1 MSESG
6 TSRSA
11 HRLMFFNKNNNS
23 GSVTDRLAKIFQWD
37 EQIVRMMK
45 QEIKAKN
52 PRLHDR
58 GLIKEFFKFP
68 ETFRPSDYQR
78 SNTKMA
84 IENGR
89 YYRLMVAE
97 TANVE
102 LSRKFWNDQVL
113 ENEIQLVKKM
123 FHHVDS
129 DLAVITSELG
139 DLHLTGLGTMEDS
152 KRDEPTFS
160 NPVSH
165 FSELECFKRAEQN
178 LEDDPDLRKKL
189 EDMEKALQSSNNW
202 THQQLSTQFRASNAA
217 LFRFDSGNCVGYDW
231 KIQQFCQEPVIPGN
245 NKCMI
250 HVQEGNDLKMIR
262 EMGTLVSKKGISL
275 AQGITRLQVGPE
287 KLDNMVEYAP
297 SSEGAAPAFRHS
309 MDSLEKILEAS
320 DASYKTGYLLK
331 MPYFEAKEFKQR
343 FPNAKSINDIKW
355 KHAYLAMMETMKS
368 YAFNLETN
376 WTRYIPFLLGKL
388 GIYQGW
394 INSEEI
400 MDQKKFIS
408 AKYDYKPLGVVA
420 DILKDV
426 SQRAKP
432 IAPALLYD
440 TNLMDGTS
448 TPSTQSTDK
457 DGKCWSLN
465 QEDMVYI
472 KVRFKS

>member
-1 MSESG
+1 
-6 TSRSA
+6 
-11 HRLMFFNKNNNS
+11 
-23 GSVTDRLAKIFQWD
+23 
-37 EQIVRMMK
+37 MMK

-52 PRLHDR
+52 PKLHDR

-68 ETFRPSDYQR
+68 DTFRPSDYQR

-97 TANVE
+97 TANVN
-102 LSRKFWNDQVL
+102 LDQKFWDNQVL
-113 ENEIQLVKKM
+113 DSEIQFVRKM
-123 FHHVDS
+123 FHHEDS

-139 DLHLTGLGTMEDS
+139 DLHLTGMSTAETT
-152 KRDEPTFS
+152 RYEETTFS
-160 NPVSH
+160 NPASH
-165 FSELECFKRAEQN
+165 FSELECFKRVEQN
-178 LEDDPDLRKKL
+178 LEDDPALRKKL

-202 THQQLSTQFRASNAA
+202 THQQLSTQFRASNAS
-217 LFRFDSGNCVGYDW
+217 LFRFDSGNCVGYNW

-245 NKCMI
+245 NRCMI
-250 HVQEGNDLKMIR
+250 HIQEGSDLKMIR
-262 EMGTLVSKKGISL
+262 EMGTLVSKRGISL
-275 AQGITRLQVGPE
+275 AQGITRMQVGPE
-287 KLDNMVEYAP
+287 KLDKMVEYAP

-320 DASYKTGYLLK
+320 DASYKMGYLSKLA
-331 MPYFEAKEFKQR
+331 YFESKEFKQR
-343 FPNAKSINDIKW
+343 FPNAKAISDSKW
-355 KHAYLAMMETMKS
+355 KHTYLAMLETMKS
-368 YAFNLETN
+368 FAFNLETN

-408 AKYDYKPLGVVA
+408 SKYEYKPLGVVA
-420 DILKDV
+420 DILKDITK
-426 SQRAKP
+426 RAKP

-440 TNLMDGTS
+440 PKRMDGTC

-465 QEDMVYI
+465 QEDMIYI
-472 KVRFKS
+472 KVRS